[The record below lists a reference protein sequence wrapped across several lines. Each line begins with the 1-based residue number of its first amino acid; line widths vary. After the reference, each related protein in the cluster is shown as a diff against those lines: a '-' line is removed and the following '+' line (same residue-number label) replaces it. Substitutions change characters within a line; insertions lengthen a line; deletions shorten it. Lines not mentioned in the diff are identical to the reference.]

1 MCNKNTKKLC
11 NNSICIECNSRSILN
26 LEICQQLIDEFD
38 IENNMDIE
46 LLNLPYSSHTKI
58 HWRCKNNHKF
68 YVSLNSRT
76 NGKTSCKICKYN
88 ERSKDLEFKKLVKE
102 KISKNIIS
110 NIHDNNKN
118 GLKNEEF
125 VYNLI
130 KSNNN
135 IKEIHLIGYLGGFA
149 DIIVKLNNNED
160 KYYLLQVKT
169 ITKTNETTYYLTN
182 DKSYQKNLL
191 VAMVDNSHRYFAL
204 EFAGNINVKRLSLAY
219 NYKKSK
225 YSNIM
230 MTEEVEFSKK
240 IMELI
245 SQSQTINNVTE
256 ILTEPQKKEFYMRE
270 RLREKCRTLNLLYV
284 DNKVNSDTID
294 CYINNIPIQLKYS
307 SLNQTHR
314 NTIQVTMRKS
324 CGRIQGK
331 NIKQSYHINDKF
343 EIVIIQLENYND
355 RFCIIPKK
363 EFAIKKCIST
373 NDITGSGMCYLMPP
387 DTKINH
393 WTNIYWDNWNI
404 LYTN

>member
-1 MCNKNTKKLC
+1 M
-11 NNSICIECNSRSILN
+11 
-26 LEICQQLIDEFD
+26 CQQLIDEFN
-38 IENNMDIE
+38 IEKNIDIE
-46 LLNLPYSSHTKI
+46 LLNLPYSSHKKI
-58 HWRCKNNHKF
+58 HWRCKNNHTF

-88 ERSKDLEFKKLVKE
+88 ERSKDLEFKQLVKE

-110 NIHDNNKN
+110 NTYNNNKN

-135 IKEIHLIGYLGGFA
+135 IKEIQLIGYLGGFA
-149 DIIVKLNNNED
+149 DIIIKLNTNQD

-191 VAMVDNSHRYFAL
+191 IAMVDNSHRYFAL

-219 NYKKSK
+219 NYEKSK

-230 MTEEVEFSKK
+230 IKEEVEFSKK

-245 SQSQTINNVTE
+245 SQSQTIDNITE

-270 RLREKCRTLNLLYV
+270 RLREKCKTMNLLYI

-307 SLNQTHR
+307 SLNQSYR

-331 NIKQSYHINDKF
+331 HIKQSYHINDEF
-343 EIVIIQLENYND
+343 EFVIIQLENYDD

-373 NDITGSGMCYLMPP
+373 NDIIGSGMCYLMPP

-404 LYTN
+404 LYTD